1 MIDRTLRSEGGGQS
15 RHVALFGAPADTC
28 NHGVTALQ
36 HATVAGLR
44 ARLPDLSLTVFDNGT
59 GSRPRAG
66 DSPDGVTARI
76 GVRRSRRIHR
86 PEAWFNVRACA
97 KLGGLWNP
105 AARTILASDAILDI
119 SGGDSFTD
127 LYGEH
132 RFRTI
137 LSPKQAA
144 IETQRPLILLPQTLG
159 PFRQPRTRYVAARI
173 LREADQVW
181 ARGNASFAVAQELL
195 GADFDPDRH
204 RLGVD
209 VAFGLEAQPPTSQQV
224 DDLESWWERQGRPSV
239 GINVSGLI
247 YYGQEGYDL
256 VADYRV
262 VIQHLVKRLV
272 EEGGACVVLVPHVL
286 GLGGS
291 ESDESAM
298 RQVLDALAAPVACHV
313 RIAPSPLSAA
323 QTKWLIGRFDWFC
336 GTRMHS
342 TIAGLSSGVPTS
354 AIAYSFKTREV
365 FGLLGESE
373 NVVDPRK
380 MGDADV
386 ADRLWE
392 HWQTRGTMEERLA
405 SALRDVRHDWDRQM
419 SAIAD
424 RIAVL
429 AARPRRDTRSRMRR

>member
-1 MIDRTLRSEGGGQS
+1 M
-15 RHVALFGAPADTC
+15 
-28 NHGVTALQ
+28 
-36 HATVAGLR
+36 
-44 ARLPDLSLTVFDNGT
+44 
-59 GSRPRAG
+59 
-66 DSPDGVTARI
+66 
-76 GVRRSRRIHR
+76 
-86 PEAWFNVRACA
+86 
-97 KLGGLWNP
+97 
-105 AARTILASDAILDI
+105 
-119 SGGDSFTD
+119 
-127 LYGEH
+127 
-132 RFRTI
+132 
-137 LSPKQAA
+137 
-144 IETQRPLILLPQTLG
+144 
-159 PFRQPRTRYVAARI
+159 
-173 LREADQVW
+173 
-181 ARGNASFAVAQELL
+181 
-195 GADFDPDRH
+195 
-204 RLGVD
+204 
-209 VAFGLEAQPPTSQQV
+209 
-224 DDLESWWERQGRPSV
+224 

-298 RQVLDALAAPVACHV
+298 REVLDALAPPVACHV

-323 QTKWLIGRFDWFC
+323 QTKWLIGHFDWFC

-386 ADRLWE
+386 TDRLWE

-405 SALRDVRHDWDRQM
+405 SALRDVRHGWDRQM

-424 RIAVL
+424 RVAVL